1 MGLTGAHGKDTI
13 QVPAGHSTWLTP
25 AVSSFNGRIH
35 IALFFNC
42 CDLAGALHGQI
53 PGLQERLQRGRNQKE
68 QNHQTEKIHRAA
80 PDWLRPTFRKNAVG
94 LLIQIKIASTS
105 S

>member
-1 MGLTGAHGKDTI
+1 MTPQRLFALKQDGAHGKDTI
-13 QVPAGHSTWLTP
+13 QVPAGHSSWLTP

-35 IALFFNC
+35 VALFFNC

-68 QNHQTEKIHRAA
+68 QKS
-80 PDWLRPTFRKNAVG
+80 PD
-94 LLIQIKIASTS
+94 
-105 S
+105 